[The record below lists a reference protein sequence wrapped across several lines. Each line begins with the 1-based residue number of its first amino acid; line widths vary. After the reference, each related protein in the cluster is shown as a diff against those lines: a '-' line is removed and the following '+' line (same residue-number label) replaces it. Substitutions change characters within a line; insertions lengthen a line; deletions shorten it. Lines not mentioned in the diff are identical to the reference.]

1 MRCWVEARCVGWVD
15 RVRERKKWGELERF
29 LRFLMVTLFLFRIY
43 FYHAH
48 IQLQLELYDQAV
60 VEYLYRPFFNSI
72 FDKRIDALLALDD
85 LTLNPIVVLCSNL
98 VEPYRVRRVVLLDAD
113 DERRW
118 WWVVVVVVDGRR
130 KSPPTSSMT
139 CHFSLPLLRRR
150 SLNHSFIYAPVQ
162 V

>member
-1 MRCWVEARCVGWVD
+1 MGGT
-15 RVRERKKWGELERF
+15 REIFEIFDGYVFSFPYL
-29 LRFLMVTLFLFRIY
+29 
-43 FYHAH
+43 FYHDFVYAH

-98 VEPYRVRRVVLLDAD
+98 VGPYRVRRVVLLDAD